1 MKRKIISHSEAQT
14 ILTPYYERISKAVSD
29 GFDDYLKIANCSTD
43 KVGFVEYENR
53 TKACIIHDHIKNR
66 INEAFQDVDEV
77 ETRKWNSVFGLKINE
92 GLFIRFNKMDN
103 DYSSKGR
110 PTKQS
115 KKYKN
120 QLLIEGFPDE
130 PTLLYAGYKPD
141 ASWTQIKGI
150 YISCWDG
157 ENRQWVEEIISHR
170 SSVQTAIPFA
180 NQDQETKK
188 RVKIKIDKKPD
199 TKTGTND

>member
-1 MKRKIISHSEAQT
+1 MKRKIISHSEAQS
-14 ILTPYYERISKAVSD
+14 ILTPYYEKISKAVSD
-29 GFDDYLKIANCSTD
+29 GFEDYLKIANCSTD

-66 INEAFQDVDEV
+66 INEVFEDVDEV
-77 ETRKWNSVFGLKINE
+77 ETRKWNSVFGLKINDD
-92 GLFIRFNKMDN
+92 LFIRFNKIN
-103 DYSSKGR
+103 DDFSSKGR
-110 PTKQS
+110 ATNQAKS
-115 KKYKN
+115 YKN
-120 QLLIEGFPDE
+120 QMVIDGFPDE

-141 ASWTQIKGI
+141 ASWTQIKGV

-180 NQDQETKK
+180 SPEKENQK
-188 RVKIKIDKKPD
+188 RVKIKTDKKPEI
-199 TKTGTND
+199 KTGTND